1 MSEGEIAIVCA
12 LFLLWLIPGET
23 AEGLFWIGIV
33 SSGAWVFAISPILSL
48 F

>member
-23 AEGLFWIGIV
+23 AEGLFWTGII
-33 SSGAWVFAISPILSL
+33 SAGAYTFVISPVLSL